1 MMPKIEPFEK
11 YTERYEEWFERNKF
25 AYLSELNALKSLLP
39 TRECVEVGIGSG
51 RFAAPLGIKMGVE
64 PSKKMAEI
72 ARKRG
77 IRVIEGV
84 AENLPFEDNS
94 LDCILMVTTICFV
107 DDPEKAIKEAY
118 RVLKP
123 GGYIVIGFVDK
134 ESLIGREYEKRK
146 DKSVFYRDARFFSA
160 REIMELLER
169 NGFKIDGVV
178 QTLFK
183 KLDEIRDVEPVE
195 EGYGR
200 GSFVVIRA
208 KKVV

>member
-1 MMPKIEPFEK
+1 M
-11 YTERYEEWFERNKF
+11 
-25 AYLSELNALKSLLP
+25 
-39 TRECVEVGIGSG
+39 
-51 RFAAPLGIKMGVE
+51 
-64 PSKKMAEI
+64 
-72 ARKRG
+72 
-77 IRVIEGV
+77 
-84 AENLPFEDNS
+84 
-94 LDCILMVTTICFV
+94 
-107 DDPEKAIKEAY
+107 
-118 RVLKP
+118 
-123 GGYIVIGFVDK
+123 DK